1 MTKALG
7 IIAEYDPFHNGHA
20 HMLKKA
26 SDKICEMYD
35 CDPYDVIKIA
45 AISGDFT
52 QRGEPALMDKWSRA
66 EMAMKQGFDLVV
78 GIPVVFCCNN
88 AGHFAKA
95 GTEILESLG
104 TEVIA
109 FGSETADL
117 QTLLNAAERRTS
129 ITDGQQEMIRRLVK
143 EGKSYPAALAASLN
157 EDIQFGPND
166 NLGIEYIRHMK
177 TAAPLPVKRCG
188 TGHDSMGTAGSISS
202 ASFIRRKLLD
212 GEPLEEVMHLIP
224 SSTLDVLKRESEAHG
239 FCSPDMFF
247 KLIAAKAAA
256 SSDEELNMIYGAEE
270 GLGSKMKEEFRYCA
284 SYDELI
290 DSLKSKRY
298 TRTRIQR
305 VILDTLLDIKTGNV
319 RNAKN
324 YIRIL
329 ALNDR
334 GAAHLKL
341 IKKQGCPLPIVT
353 NINKSIKE
361 YPELE
366 ESLLL
371 DVLAVDL
378 YNTAL
383 KRDLYLNSEYVKKPL
398 KYEGK

>member
-1 MTKALG
+1 MIKAGEPRPLSSG
-7 IIAEYDPFHNGHA
+7 FGESESEGAEEPV
-20 HMLKKA
+20 
-26 SDKICEMYD
+26 
-35 CDPYDVIKIA
+35 VIVCM
-45 AISGDFT
+45 SGDFT
-52 QRGEPALMDKWSRA
+52 QRGEPALLDKWTRS
-66 EMAMKQGFDLVV
+66 EMALESGADLVV
-78 GIPVVFCCNN
+78 EMPTVFAVNN
-88 AGHFAKA
+88 SRYFAE
-95 GTEILESLG
+95 GGVEILEALG
-104 TEVIA
+104 ADYIS

-117 QTLLNAAERRTS
+117 ERLRDAASRRDRMDENDES
-129 ITDGQQEMIRRLVK
+129 RIRDLVK
-143 EGKSYPAALAASLN
+143 KGYSYPRALTEVLGE
-157 EDIQFGPND
+157 EDIVPGPND
-166 NLGIEYIRHMK
+166 NLAIEYLRHMTK
-177 TAAPLPVKRCG
+177 AEPLLIERKGPGYGSEGRIEGLASASYIRRLLLTGRDVKDLVPVK
-188 TGHDSMGTAGSISS
+188 SLLL
-202 ASFIRRKLLD
+202 IRKFQK
-212 GEPLEEVMHLIP
+212 EC
-224 SSTLDVLKRESEAHG
+224 G
-239 FCSPDMFF
+239 FCTKDLFWPILQA
-247 KLIAAKAAA
+247 KIASA
-256 SSDEELNMIYGAEE
+256 DETDLNRIYGAEE

-305 VILDTLLDIKTGNV
+305 VILDTLLDIKTENV